1 MKLKPHS
8 SGTFLSNLIIELTLT
23 EANAILKKR
32 QKLSK
37 LSKIYSYEPAKI
49 IYNKPNQRI

>member
-23 EANAILKKR
+23 EADAILIEKT
-32 QKLSK
+32 
-37 LSKIYSYEPAKI
+37 KI
-49 IYNKPNQRI
+49 IKVK